1 MTKKGQKDKKWKKDM
16 QYNDQKRTKGQEMEE
31 GHAIQ

>member
-1 MTKKGQKDKKWKKDM
+1 MTQKGEKGKKRKKDM